1 MGGGGSQRT
10 EQEPWDAQ
18 QPYLRDVFSRG
29 QDTYN
34 RSINNGNWTGD
45 FFAPEDQRTGA
56 ARDAWYEFNRQNT
69 GYMNPAVNYTQ
80 SFFSPESYGENQNYL
95 NAAVNTNR
103 NYHGAQDF
111 TQRMQNTNLL
121 DYVSPFSNERMAGP
135 SGAWANVLGGQNPGG
150 VLGQTLSGDFMDPN
164 NPLIQNYLNAATR
177 PVQEN
182 LIRNQLPQMD
192 SAAIA
197 NGAYGGNANA
207 VQRGQAIGDTNQ
219 AIADTRANY
228 LYNNQQAERE
238 RQQQTAMAE
247 RGYQVGAAGQ
257 ERGFE
262 AQNYQQRQNLLE
274 QDRNMQANNLMQQ
287 FSQNS
292 QNAFQNAGMEANRNA
307 MLAGLGT
314 QGFNRGMQASSM
326 MPGFF
331 QAAQQPYQNMS
342 SLGDAFTQS
351 NQRVLDNSRMMW
363 DQPSQFAWNQLNNYQ
378 NTVNGNY
385 GMTGNSSGGGSAAMG
400 MLGGGMLGGMGGSA
414 LASAGFMAPM
424 MAANP
429 WLSFGLPIGGAL
441 LGGGL
446 GGMFS

>member
-45 FFAPEDQRTGA
+45 FYAPEDQRTGA

-80 SFFSPESYGENQNYL
+80 SFFSPESYNENQNYL

-103 NYHGAQDF
+103 NYHNAQGY
-111 TQRMQNTNLL
+111 TERMQNTNLM
-121 DYVSPFSNERMAGP
+121 DYVSPFSNEQ
-135 SGAWANVLGGQNPGG
+135 LGGPNNVIQ
-150 VLGQTLSGDFMDPN
+150 QTMRGDFMDPN

-197 NGAYGGNANA
+197 SGAYGGNANA

-228 LYNNQQAERE
+228 LYNNQQAERGY
-238 RQQQTAMAE
+238 QNNAALAE
-247 RGYQVGAAGQ
+247 RGI
-257 ERGFE
+257 E
-262 AQNYQQRQNLLE
+262 AQNFQQRQNLLE
-274 QDRNMQANNLMQQ
+274 QDRGLQAQNLMQQ

-351 NQRVLDNSRMMW
+351 DQRVLDNSRMRW
-363 DQPSQFAWNQLNNYQ
+363 DQPTSWAWDQLNNYQ

-385 GMTGNSSGGGSAAMG
+385 GMTGNSSGGGGSTAMG

-414 LASAGFMAPM
+414 LANAGFMAPM

-446 GGMFS
+446 GGLFS

>member
-1 MGGGGSQRT
+1 MGGGSQRT

-18 QPYLRDVFSRG
+18 QPYLRDIFSRG

-34 RSINNGNWTGD
+34 RSINNGNWTGY
-45 FFAPEDQRTGA
+45 FFAPEDPRTGA

-80 SFFSPESYGENQNYL
+80 SFFSPESYNDNQNYL

-103 NYHGAQDF
+103 NYHNAQGY
-111 TQRMQNTNLL
+111 TERMQNTNLM
-121 DYVSPFSNERMAGP
+121 DYVSPFSNEQ
-135 SGAWANVLGGQNPGG
+135 LGGPNS
-150 VLGQTLSGDFMDPN
+150 VIEQTMRGDFMDPN

-197 NGAYGGNANA
+197 SGAYGGNANA

-228 LYNNQQAERE
+228 LYNNQQAERGY
-238 RQQQTAMAE
+238 QNNAALAE
-247 RGYQVGAAGQ
+247 RGI
-257 ERGFE
+257 E

-274 QDRNMQANNLMQQ
+274 QDRGLQAQNLMQQ

-314 QGFNRGMQASSM
+314 QGFNRGMQAAGM
-326 MPGFF
+326 MPGLF
-331 QAAQQPYQNMS
+331 QAAQQPYSNMS

-351 NQRVLDNSRMMW
+351 NQRVLDNARMMW

-385 GMTGNSSGGGSAAMG
+385 GMTGNSSGGGNAAMG

-446 GGMFS
+446 GGLFS

>member
-1 MGGGGSQRT
+1 MGGSSNNRT

-45 FFAPEDQRTGA
+45 FYAPEDQRTGA

-103 NYHGAQDF
+103 NYHNAQGY
-111 TQRMQNTNLL
+111 TERMQNTNLM
-121 DYVSPFSNERMAGP
+121 DYVSPFSNEQ
-135 SGAWANVLGGQNPGG
+135 LGGPNNVIQ
-150 VLGQTLSGDFMDPN
+150 QTMRGDFMDPN
-164 NPLIQNYLNAATR
+164 NPLVQGYLDAATR

-197 NGAYGGNANA
+197 SGAYGGNANA

-228 LYNNQQAERE
+228 LYNNQQAERGY
-238 RQQQTAMAE
+238 QNNAALAE
-247 RGYQVGAAGQ
+247 RGI
-257 ERGFE
+257 E

-274 QDRNMQANNLMQQ
+274 QDRGLQAQNLMQQ

-331 QAAQQPYQNMS
+331 QAAQQPYSNMS

-351 NQRVLDNSRMMW
+351 NQRELDNARMMW

-385 GMTGNSSGGGSAAMG
+385 TLPGSGSGGGGSTAMG
-400 MLGGGMLGGMGGSA
+400 MLGGGILGGMGGNA
-414 LASAGFMAPM
+414 LAGADFMAPM

-429 WLSFGLPIGGAL
+429 WLAFGLPIGGAL

-446 GGMFS
+446 GGLFS

>member
-45 FFAPEDQRTGA
+45 FYAPEDQRTGA

-80 SFFSPESYGENQNYL
+80 SFFSPESYNENQNYL

-103 NYHGAQDF
+103 NYHNAQGY
-111 TQRMQNTNLL
+111 TERMQNTNLM
-121 DYVSPFSNERMAGP
+121 DYVSPFSNEQ
-135 SGAWANVLGGQNPGG
+135 LGGPNS
-150 VLGQTLSGDFMDPN
+150 VIEQTMRGDFMDPN

-177 PVQEN
+177 PVEEN

-197 NGAYGGNANA
+197 SGAYGGNANA

-228 LYNNQQAERE
+228 LYNNQQAERGY
-238 RQQQTAMAE
+238 QNNAALTE
-247 RGYQVGAAGQ
+247 RGI
-257 ERGFE
+257 E

-274 QDRNMQANNLMQQ
+274 QDRGLQAQNLMQQ

-314 QGFNRGMQASSM
+314 QGFNRGIQASSM

-385 GMTGNSSGGGSAAMG
+385 GVTENFSGGGNAAMG
-400 MLGGGMLGGMGGSA
+400 MLGGGVLGGMGGSA
-414 LASAGFMAPM
+414 LAEAGFMAPM

-429 WLSFGLPIGGAL
+429 WLGFGLPIGGAL
-441 LGGGL
+441 LGGGF

>member
-1 MGGGGSQRT
+1 MGGSSNNRT

-45 FFAPEDQRTGA
+45 FYAPEDQRTGA

-103 NYHGAQDF
+103 NYHSAQDY
-111 TQRMQNTNLL
+111 TQRMQNTNLM
-121 DYVSPFSNERMAGP
+121 DYVSSFSNEQFGGP
-135 SGAWANVLGGQNPGG
+135 NNVIQ
-150 VLGQTLSGDFMDPN
+150 QTMRGDFMDPN

-197 NGAYGGNANA
+197 SGAYGGNANA

-228 LYNNQQAERE
+228 LYNNQQAERGY
-238 RQQQTAMAE
+238 QNNAALAE
-247 RGYQVGAAGQ
+247 RGI
-257 ERGFE
+257 E

-274 QDRNMQANNLMQQ
+274 QDRGLQAQNLMQQ

-351 NQRVLDNSRMMW
+351 NQRTLDNARMMW

-378 NTVNGNY
+378 NTINGNY
-385 GMTGNSSGGGSAAMG
+385 GMTGNSSGGGSTAMG

-446 GGMFS
+446 GGLFS

>member
-1 MGGGGSQRT
+1 MGGGSQRT

-18 QPYLRDVFSRG
+18 QPYLRDIFSRG

-45 FFAPEDQRTGA
+45 FFAPEDPRTGA

-80 SFFSPESYGENQNYL
+80 SFFSPESYNDNQNYL

-103 NYHGAQDF
+103 NYHNAQGY
-111 TQRMQNTNLL
+111 TERMQNTNLM
-121 DYVSPFSNERMAGP
+121 DYVSPFSNEQ
-135 SGAWANVLGGQNPGG
+135 LGGPNS
-150 VLGQTLSGDFMDPN
+150 VIEQTMRGDFMDPN

-177 PVQEN
+177 PVEEN

-197 NGAYGGNANA
+197 SGAYGGNANA

-228 LYNNQQAERE
+228 LYNNQQAERGY
-238 RQQQTAMAE
+238 QNNAALAE
-247 RGYQVGAAGQ
+247 RGI
-257 ERGFE
+257 E

-274 QDRNMQANNLMQQ
+274 QDRGLQAQNLMQQ

-314 QGFNRGMQASSM
+314 QGFNRGMQAAGM
-326 MPGFF
+326 MPGLF
-331 QAAQQPYQNMS
+331 QAAQQPYSNMS

-351 NQRVLDNSRMMW
+351 NQRVLDNARMMW

-385 GMTGNSSGGGSAAMG
+385 GMTGNSSGGGNAAMG

-446 GGMFS
+446 GGLFS

>member
-80 SFFSPESYGENQNYL
+80 SFFSPESYNDNQNYL

-103 NYHGAQDF
+103 NYHNAQGY
-111 TQRMQNTNLL
+111 TERMQNTNLM
-121 DYVSPFSNERMAGP
+121 DYVSPFSNEQ
-135 SGAWANVLGGQNPGG
+135 LGGPNS
-150 VLGQTLSGDFMDPN
+150 VIEQTMRGDFMDPN

-197 NGAYGGNANA
+197 SGAYGGNANA

-219 AIADTRANY
+219 AIADIRANY
-228 LYNNQQAERE
+228 LYNNQQAERGY
-238 RQQQTAMAE
+238 QNNAALAE
-247 RGYQVGAAGQ
+247 RGI
-257 ERGFE
+257 E

-274 QDRNMQANNLMQQ
+274 QDRGLQAQNLMQQ

-351 NQRVLDNSRMMW
+351 NQRALDNARMMW

-385 GMTGNSSGGGSAAMG
+385 GVTENSSGGGNAAMG
-400 MLGGGMLGGMGGSA
+400 MLGGGILGGMGGSA
-414 LASAGFMAPM
+414 LAGAGMTMGLGAAAPW
-424 MAANP
+424 AVP
-429 WLSFGLPIGGAL
+429 LIFGAGGA
-441 LGGGL
+441 GL

>member
-1 MGGGGSQRT
+1 MGGSKSQETR
-10 EQEPWDAQ
+10 QEPWEDQ
-18 QPYLRDVFSRG
+18 QPYLRDVFSRA

-34 RSINNGNWTGD
+34 RSINNGNWTGS
-45 FFAPEDQRTGA
+45 FFAPEDPRTAA

-80 SFFSPESYGENQNYL
+80 SFFSPESYNDNQNYL

-103 NYHGAQDF
+103 NYHNAQGY
-111 TQRMQNTNLL
+111 TERMQNTNLM
-121 DYVSPFSNERMAGP
+121 DYVSPFSNEQ
-135 SGAWANVLGGQNPGG
+135 LGGPNS
-150 VLGQTLSGDFMDPN
+150 VIEQTMRGDFMDPN

-177 PVQEN
+177 PVEEN

-197 NGAYGGNANA
+197 SGAYGGNANA
-207 VQRGQAIGDTNQ
+207 VQRGQALGDTNQ
-219 AIADTRANY
+219 AIANTRANY
-228 LYNNQQAERE
+228 LYNNQQATRGY
-238 RQQQTAMAE
+238 QNNAALAE
-247 RGYQVGAAGQ
+247 RGI
-257 ERGFE
+257 E

-274 QDRNMQANNLMQQ
+274 QDRGLQAQNLMQQ

-314 QGFNRGMQASSM
+314 QGFNRGMQAAGM
-326 MPGFF
+326 MPGLF
-331 QAAQQPYQNMS
+331 QAAQQPYSNMS

-351 NQRVLDNSRMMW
+351 NQRVLDNARMMW

-385 GMTGNSSGGGSAAMG
+385 GMTGNSSGGGNAAMG

-446 GGMFS
+446 GGLFS

>member
-1 MGGGGSQRT
+1 MGGGNNRT
-10 EQEPWDAQ
+10 EQEPWDSQ

-80 SFFSPESYGENQNYL
+80 SFFSPESYNENQNYI

-103 NYHGAQDF
+103 NYHNAQGY
-111 TQRMQNTNLL
+111 TERMQNTNLM
-121 DYVSPFSNERMAGP
+121 DYVSPFSNEQ
-135 SGAWANVLGGQNPGG
+135 LGGPNSVIQ
-150 VLGQTLSGDFMDPN
+150 QTMRGDFMDPN

-197 NGAYGGNANA
+197 SGAYGGNANA

-228 LYNNQQAERE
+228 LYNNQQAERGY
-238 RQQQTAMAE
+238 QNNAALAE
-247 RGYQVGAAGQ
+247 RGI
-257 ERGFE
+257 E
-262 AQNYQQRQNLLE
+262 AQNFQQRQNLLE
-274 QDRNMQANNLMQQ
+274 QDRGLQAQNLMQQ

-351 NQRVLDNSRMMW
+351 NQRALDNARMMW

-385 GMTGNSSGGGSAAMG
+385 TLPGSGSGGGGSTAMG
-400 MLGGGMLGGMGGSA
+400 MLGGGILGGMGGNA
-414 LASAGFMAPM
+414 LAGAGFMAPM

-429 WLSFGLPIGGAL
+429 WLALGLPIGGAL